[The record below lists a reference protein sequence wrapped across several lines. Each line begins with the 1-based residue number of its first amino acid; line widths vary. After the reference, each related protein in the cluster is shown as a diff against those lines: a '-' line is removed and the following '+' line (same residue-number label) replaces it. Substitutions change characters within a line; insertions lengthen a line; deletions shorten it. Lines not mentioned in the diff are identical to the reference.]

1 MIRDAALDH
10 ARYEFKLACK
20 LDRRCGDDC
29 GDNLSCLRLPP
40 SLRGEAYR
48 LLRLGNRA
56 RRLARDLRAEGF
68 NAAADAVA
76 SAVPK
81 IEGLPT

>member
-10 ARYEFKLACK
+10 ARYEFKLAC
-20 LDRRCGDDC
+20 LAEGQCRDRCGA
-29 GDNLSCLRLPP
+29 SEACLRLPRG
-40 SLRGEAYR
+40 LRGEAYR